1 MKRALPVVLLLAACY
16 IGPGIDT
23 FAPARGPR
31 GVAAEVR
38 LRDRG
43 GEVKGE
49 LLAVEDSALL
59 VLREQRIVR
68 VPLHAISWARFPQT
82 NVLIDRRNLLPAQR
96 DRLRQLSRF
105 PAGVSPDVM
114 ARLLVAHGQVEPDLV
129 PPASRE

>member
-1 MKRALPVVLLLAACY
+1 
-16 IGPGIDT
+16 
-23 FAPARGPR
+23 
-31 GVAAEVR
+31 VR
-38 LRDRG
+38 
-43 GEVKGE
+43 GE

-59 VLREQRIVR
+59 VLREQRLVR
-68 VPLHAISWARFPQT
+68 VPLRAISWARFPHT
-82 NVLIDRRNLLPAQR
+82 NVLIDRRNLLPEQR